1 MRLLIYHNILWP
13 KHIGAVFSSLYSLG
27 SKRGIS
33 VRIVHL
39 AETEVMR
46 ADLSTVDRSYH
57 VYPYRVLFLGSYE
70 AVGTARMAFALAKD
84 ILTHPSDVVILPGY
98 ERAEYWVL
106 LALCVLLRRTRLV
119 FVDSTALDRPKTA
132 WKELAKKLF
141 FARCDGFLCYG
152 SRSRS
157 YVAGYGV
164 SADKTFG
171 GCQATALAHGYD
183 ATDIQRAYDEA
194 GSNWI
199 HGSRFVFI
207 GRLATEK
214 GLYDLVKAFKAVYDQ
229 NPLARLDLIGAGSLR
244 DALVL
249 QIARLGLSDAVT
261 LCGTRDIS
269 EFASIFARSVALV
282 LPSYS
287 EPWGL
292 VVNEALSYG
301 CPVVV
306 SDRCGCVPELVIDGV
321 SGFVFEAGNVAALSA
336 AMSAATRLS
345 EDRPAT
351 VRRCLELM
359 ARFTPDS
366 AGENI
371 LQGCM
376 TTMDGSSSALTLRG

>member
-13 KHIGAVFSSLYSLG
+13 KHIGAVFSSLYSVG
-27 SKRGIS
+27 SQCGIS

-39 AETEVMR
+39 AETEMMR
-46 ADLSTVDRSYH
+46 AGLSIVDLSYH
-57 VYPYRVLFLGSYE
+57 VYPYCLLFHGSYE
-70 AVGTARMAFALAKD
+70 DVGTAKMVFALART
-84 ILTHPSDVVILPGY
+84 ILTHPSDIVILPGY
-98 ERAEYWVL
+98 ERVEYWVL

-119 FVDSTALDRPKTA
+119 FVDSTALDRPKTR

-141 FARCDGFLCYG
+141 FAHCDGFLCYG

-157 YVAGYGV
+157 YVSSYGV
-164 SADKTFG
+164 SATKSFG

-183 ATDIQRAYDEA
+183 AREIQRAYDKA
-194 GSNWI
+194 GSNWV

-214 GLYDLVKAFKAVYDQ
+214 GLYDLVEAFKTVYDR

-244 DALVL
+244 DALAS
-249 QIARLGLSDAVT
+249 QIARLGLHEAVT
-261 LCGTRDIS
+261 LCGTRDVS

-306 SDRCGCVPELVIDGV
+306 SDRCGCVPELVVNGV

-336 AMSAATRLS
+336 AMSAAARLS

-351 VRRCLELM
+351 VRRCLEVM
-359 ARFTPDS
+359 ERFTPDR
-366 AGENI
+366 AAENI
-371 LQGCM
+371 LQGCK
-376 TTMDGSSSALTLRG
+376 TTMDRV